1 MGKISQK
8 DTQKLVNS
16 GILSKKALSEMTDKG
31 LVAKNKN
38 SVRRFMKTADGKF
51 VEPSLYFRGAKGTK
65 PSKRMTTFLVEYQEL
80 LEKYTTTKTNNKQ
93 E

>member
-8 DTQKLVNS
+8 DTQQLVES

-38 SVRRFMKTADGKF
+38 AVRRFMKTADNKF

-65 PSKRMTTFLVEYQEL
+65 PSKEMTEFTTEYQTL
-80 LEKYTTTKTNNKQ
+80 LEKYTTTKTNTK
-93 E
+93 

>member
-8 DTQKLVNS
+8 DTQELVES

-38 SVRRFMKTADGKF
+38 AVRRFMKTADNKF

-65 PSKRMTTFLVEYQEL
+65 PYKKMTEFTTEYQTL
-80 LEKYTTTKTNNKQ
+80 LEKYTTTKTNTK
-93 E
+93 

>member
-8 DTQKLVNS
+8 DTQELVES

-38 SVRRFMKTADGKF
+38 AVRRFMKTADGKF

-65 PSKRMTTFLVEYQEL
+65 PSKKMTEFTTEYQKL
-80 LEKYTTTKTNNKQ
+80 LEKYTTTNTK
-93 E
+93 